1 MKLDKER
8 YIDLSDI
15 KEEELDKTVS
25 FTDLMSRSDKKRRA
39 KEKKIEEQNKN
50 EDLVEVTKIEK
61 ETNVDDIEEM
71 LDERKK
77 STAELSKQLE
87 KAKKEINKKN
97 TNEED
102 NIAKTQVLEFTRQM
116 KYNFEE
122 TAEENVKKKKKGI
135 SPLNVIGEVNL
146 LCIGYY
152 IYLLLF
158 TSFQNRQRNYL
169 FDGGLIV
176 LLVLLFGISTISN
189 KKISKI
195 FNILNIIVIIIF
207 IAFNA
212 YTFIV

>member
-25 FTDLMSRSDKKRRA
+25 FTDLMSRNDKKRRA
-39 KEKKIEEQNKN
+39 REKKLEKQQNEN
-50 EDLVEVTKIEK
+50 LVKVEKIEK
-61 ETNVDDIEEM
+61 EENVDDIEEM

-102 NIAKTQVLEFTRQM
+102 NITKTQVLEFTRQM

-122 TAEENVKKKKKGI
+122 TAEENVKNKKKGI

-152 IYLLLF
+152 IYLLLLC
-158 TSFQNRQRNYL
+158 Q
-169 FDGGLIV
+169 
-176 LLVLLFGISTISN
+176 
-189 KKISKI
+189 
-195 FNILNIIVIIIF
+195 
-207 IAFNA
+207 
-212 YTFIV
+212 